1 MDGGMFDVNG
11 RIAVLARPH
20 PGTRGEHPHPR
31 RSPYCSTTGSRA
43 PRARSSSAVL
53 SEGALALPYSTR

>member
-1 MDGGMFDVNG
+1 MMHGGDAFDIND

-20 PGTRGEHPHPR
+20 PAHAPELPQQPG
-31 RSPYCSTTGSRA
+31 YCSTTGSRA